1 MREFI
6 LYGEARMKKIL
17 TAIAFSIL
25 LWLMGIAIAPT
36 ALASIPIKLTNLTAR
51 ECSAAVSEGIVSSG
65 GGSVPSNC
73 FIVSGKAKNPSG
85 KTLLDADVFGRI
97 YDANGEPVF
106 QNRGR
111 VGTLP
116 EVPPGVSDFEI
127 RITVSENQPAPLQLK
142 QFKAAGFTHRVRP
155 FYYDE

>member
-1 MREFI
+1 
-6 LYGEARMKKIL
+6 MKKIL
-17 TAIAFSIL
+17 TAIVLSGIM
-25 LWLMGIAIAPT
+25 WLMGIAVAPT
-36 ALASIPIKLTNLTAR
+36 ALASVPIKLTNLSAR
-51 ECSAAVSEGIVSSG
+51 ECTSDSLEGVVSSG
-65 GGSVPSNC
+65 GGSIPSNC

-85 KTLLDADVFGRI
+85 KTLVDADVFGRI

-111 VGTLP
+111 VGALP

-127 RITVSENQPAPLQLK
+127 RITVSGNQPAPLQLK

-155 FYYDE
+155 FYYDD